1 MNELTNTLTI
11 QAEAI
16 QVKPNKLQ
24 IKKNTQ
30 KPAKEAKKKWRLLVK
45 ALFRTPANINL
56 LTTTT
61 TKTTIK

>member
-24 IKKNTQ
+24 IKKKHPKTC
-30 KPAKEAKKKWRLLVK
+30 KRSKKKWRLLVK